1 MKTYFAILLLILFAL
16 AIATYQ
22 LLLRNYFDRIRE
34 SPSGKVRKFVK
45 LKAPWFGGV
54 GIMIVLTL
62 GAASGFFRFE
72 LHFLTALQFLVITI
86 LAVMAFAT
94 GFLSDLRKLKGRTLF
109 YFQLLCGLALS
120 LSSLQ
125 IQFFNFSW
133 INILV
138 TVIWVVWLMNAIR
151 WLNSMNAI
159 ATLVAAFTSV
169 FFMLHL
175 SVTGFADSLSLIL
188 LGSLWAS
195 LMAFLF
201 FNWFPARLGLG
212 VSGSQLVGFLLAV
225 FSILICW
232 NGQGVKATT
241 GGYNGLAVAIYV
253 FLLPLLDTT
262 LVVVNRMI
270 SKYSLKEK
278 KKDQLAWQLH
288 YFGIEKNLVASIF
301 SFLTVIHFVMA
312 VYAAYYIGEWTT
324 ILSLVFI
331 GYPIFLF
338 LTFLLIARKNL
349 QRKKYS
355 Y

>member
-1 MKTYFAILLLILFAL
+1 MKTYFAILLFVLFAL
-16 AIATYQ
+16 AVATYQ
-22 LLLRNYFDRIRE
+22 ILLRNFFDRIRE
-34 SPSGKVRKFVK
+34 VPSGRIRKFIK
-45 LKAPWFGGV
+45 LRTPWFGGV
-54 GIMIVLTL
+54 GIILVLVL
-62 GAASGFFRFE
+62 GAVSGSIQFE
-72 LHFLTALQFLVITI
+72 LHFLNQSQFLIISILTI
-86 LAVMAFAT
+86 LAFVT
-94 GFLSDLRKLKGRTLF
+94 GFLIDLRKLKLNFLF
-109 YFQLLCGLALS
+109 LFQLLCGLALAV
-120 LSSLQ
+120 SSLK
-125 IQFFNFSW
+125 IEISELDWVNSL
-133 INILV
+133 I
-138 TVIWVVWLMNAIR
+138 TVIWVMWLMNAIR

-241 GGYNGLAVAIYV
+241 GGYNGLAVALYV
-253 FLLPLLDTT
+253 FLLPLLASA
-262 LVVVNRMI
+262 LVFANRMI
-270 SKYSLKEK
+270 SKYSLKAK

-288 YFGIEKNLVASIF
+288 YFGVEKNLVASIF

-312 VYAAYYIGEWTT
+312 VYAAYYIGQWTT